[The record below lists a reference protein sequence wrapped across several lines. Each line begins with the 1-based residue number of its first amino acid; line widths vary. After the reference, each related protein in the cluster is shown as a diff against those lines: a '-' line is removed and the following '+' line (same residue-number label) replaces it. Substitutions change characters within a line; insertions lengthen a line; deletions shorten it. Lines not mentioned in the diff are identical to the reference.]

1 MLSTAHD
8 LTFAL
13 RQFRRSPAF
22 AITVILTLTLGI
34 GGTTAVFSMVD
45 GILLRPLPFP
55 NADHLV
61 AIETLETPPG
71 TSPPNLAAAFA
82 VQTSYP
88 DYFDWRRQSR
98 LFESLGSYNVI
109 DRLFSKTN
117 GEDAEVLEGGRV
129 SANFFLML
137 GVLPT
142 LGRTFAAE
150 EELPGYRVAI
160 LSNELWVRDFG
171 ASPEAIGQTVKI
183 SDEPYT
189 VIGVMPAGFHYPI
202 GQPALY
208 WSTFS
213 IDAEGPQAGT
223 SLRDDGRLDVVGRLK
238 SGVSPQQ
245 SLAEL
250 SGIQRGLSQEY
261 SEDVDKVGVSAAPL
275 LNEAVSGVRPVL
287 ALLFAAVGTVL
298 LIGCANVAGLLLARA
313 NRRRPEVALRTALG
327 ASRIRVVR
335 QLLIEA
341 LVLAL
346 CGGAAGIPLSVA
358 LLRLALYLV
367 PKDLPRLYNIAIDGR
382 VLGFAVALSVVTALI
397 FGLVPAWRMSGSDPA
412 DALREFASNS
422 TSGRRRNR
430 VHHGLVVAQTALGF
444 TLLIGSGLLIK
455 SMFQILHLD
464 PGFDS
469 QHTLFFDV
477 ALTNK
482 RYPVPTKV
490 AFYDR
495 FLPEIAA
502 LPGIEQVAAGHPR
515 PDASA
520 WAQWTPIAIPGL
532 GSSPLDPPAA
542 IATIATPGYFE
553 TLSIPLLSGRTFSS
567 HDNDRNATPVAVIS
581 QAFADK
587 YFPVED
593 PVGHYFTPTFEHTS
607 EPVLARQ
614 IIGVVADTRANDLW
628 EAWQARFYMPYAQD
642 PSHQRPVVVMRVSG
656 DPHGYE
662 NAVRKVAA
670 GLDPD
675 APEFGYHTF
684 ADNIALQSVQPRFEA
699 FLVSGFAAI
708 ALLLSGLGLYAVL
721 SYIVSER
728 VRELGLRMA
737 LGASRAHVL
746 GMVLRRAAILAV
758 LGTAG
763 GALASIFATR
773 LLDGALFHVARLDRS
788 VFLEVTL
795 VLMAVS
801 MVAALVP
808 ALRAANIDP
817 MRILR
822 DQ

>member
-1 MLSTAHD
+1 MLSTRHD

-22 AITVILTLTLGI
+22 TITVILTLAVGI
-34 GGTTAVFSMVD
+34 GATTAIFSMVD
-45 GILLRPLPFP
+45 GILLCPLPFP
-55 NADHLV
+55 SADRLV
-61 AIETLETPPG
+61 AIDTLETPPG
-71 TSPPNLAAAFA
+71 TSPPNLAAASTL
-82 VQTSYP
+82 QTSYP

-98 LFESLGSYNVI
+98 SFESLGSYNAI
-109 DRLFSKTN
+109 GRLFSKAN
-117 GEDAEVLEGGRV
+117 GEDAQVIEGGRV
-129 SANFFLML
+129 SANFFPML
-137 GVLPT
+137 GVFPAI
-142 LGRTFAAE
+142 GRTFATE
-150 EELPGYRVAI
+150 EELPGHRVAI
-160 LSNELWVRDFG
+160 LSNELWMSDFG
-171 ASPEAIGQTVKI
+171 ASPDAIGQTVKI

-213 IDAEGPQAGT
+213 IDAEGPLAST
-223 SLRDDGRLDVVGRLK
+223 SLRDNDRLDVVGRLK
-238 SGVSPQQ
+238 SGVSLRQ

-250 SGIQRGLSQEY
+250 NGIQRALSQSY
-261 SEDVDKVGVSAAPL
+261 SEDVDKIGVSAAPL
-275 LNEAVSGVRPVL
+275 LNEAISEVRPVL
-287 ALLFAAVGTVL
+287 ALLFGAVGAVL

-313 NRRRPEVALRTALG
+313 NGRRPEVALRTALG
-327 ASRIRVVR
+327 AGRIRVVR

-346 CGGAAGIPLSVA
+346 CGGAAGILLSVA
-358 LLRLALYLV
+358 LLRLALYLI
-367 PKDLPRLYNIAIDGR
+367 PKDLPRLYNIAINGR
-382 VLGFAVALSVVTALI
+382 VLGFAVALSAVTALV
-397 FGLVPAWRMSGSDPA
+397 FGLVPAWRMSRSDPV
-412 DALREFASNS
+412 DALREFSSNS

-430 VHHGLVVAQTALGF
+430 LHHGLVVAQTALGF
-444 TLLIGSGLLIK
+444 ALLIGSGLFIK

-469 QHTLFFDV
+469 RRTLFFDV

-490 AFYDR
+490 AFYDK

-502 LPGIEQVAAGHPR
+502 LPGVEQVAAGHPR

-520 WAQWTPIAIPGL
+520 WTQWTPVAIPGL
-532 GSSPLDPPAA
+532 VPSPQDPPAA

-553 TLSIPLLSGRTFSS
+553 TLSIPLLSGRTFVP
-567 HDNDRNATPVAVIS
+567 HDNDHKAPPVAVIS
-581 QAFADK
+581 QAFARK
-587 YFPVED
+587 YFPVGD
-593 PVGHYFTPTFEHTS
+593 PVGHYFTPTFEYTT

-614 IIGVVADTRANDLW
+614 IIGVVADTRTADLW
-628 EAWQARFYMPYAQD
+628 EERQARFYLPYAQD

-662 NAVRKVAA
+662 HAVRKVAA

-684 ADNIALQSVQPRFEA
+684 ADNIALQSAQPRFEA
-699 FLVSGFAAI
+699 FLISGFAAI
-708 ALLLSGLGLYAVL
+708 ALLLSALGLYAVL

-746 GMVLRRAAILAV
+746 ALVLRRAAILAV
-758 LGTAG
+758 LGIGG
-763 GALASIFATR
+763 GAFASIFETR
-773 LLDGALFHVARLDRS
+773 LLDSALFHVALLDPS
-788 VFLEVTL
+788 VFLVVTL
-795 VLMAVS
+795 VMMAVS

-808 ALRAANIDP
+808 ALRAANLDP
-817 MRILR
+817 KRILR
-822 DQ
+822 EQ

>member
-13 RQFRRSPAF
+13 RQFRRNPTF
-22 AITVILTLTLGI
+22 AITVIFTLALGI
-34 GGTTAVFSMVD
+34 GGTTTIFSMVD

-55 NADHLV
+55 NADRLV
-61 AIETLETPPG
+61 AIDTLEIPSG
-71 TSPPNLAAAFA
+71 TSPPNLAAAST

-98 LFESLGSYNVI
+98 SFESLGSYNVI
-109 DRLFSKTN
+109 GRLFSKAN
-117 GEDAEVLEGGRV
+117 GEDAQVLEGGRV
-129 SANFFLML
+129 SANFFSML
-137 GVLPT
+137 GVLPV
-142 LGRTFAAE
+142 LGRTFSAE
-150 EELPGYRVAI
+150 EELPAHRVAI

-171 ASPEAIGQTVKI
+171 ASPDAIGQTVKI

-213 IDAEGPQAGT
+213 IDAEGPLAGT
-223 SLRDDGRLDVVGRLK
+223 SLRDNGRLDVVGRIK
-238 SGVSPQQ
+238 SGVSLQQ

-250 SGIQRGLSQEY
+250 NAIQRGLSQAY
-261 SEDVDKVGVSAAPL
+261 SDDVDKAGVSVAPL
-275 LNEAVSGVRPVL
+275 LNEAVSEVLPVL
-287 ALLFAAVGTVL
+287 ALLFASVGAVL

-313 NRRRPEVALRTALG
+313 NGRRPEVALRTALG

-341 LVLAL
+341 LLLAL
-346 CGGAAGIPLSVA
+346 CGGAAGILLSIA

-367 PKDLPRLYNIAIDGR
+367 PKDLPRLYSIAIDGR
-382 VLGFAVALSVVTALI
+382 VLGFAVALSMLTALI
-397 FGLVPAWRMSGSDPA
+397 FGLVPAWRISRSDPA
-412 DALREFASNS
+412 DGLREFSSNS

-430 VHHGLVVAQTALGF
+430 VHHSLVVAQTALGF
-444 TLLIGSGLLIK
+444 ALLIGSGLLIK
-455 SMFQILHLD
+455 SLFQILDLD

-469 QHTLFFDV
+469 RHTLFFDV

-490 AFYDR
+490 AFYNK

-502 LPGIEQVAAGHPR
+502 LPGVEQVAAGHPR

-520 WAQWTPIAIPGL
+520 WAEWTPVAIPGVV
-532 GSSPLDPPAA
+532 SSPQDPPCA

-553 TLSIPLLSGRTFSS
+553 TLSIPLLSGRTFVA
-567 HDNDRNATPVAVIS
+567 HDNDPKASPVAVIS
-581 QAFADK
+581 QAFARK

-593 PVGHYFTPTFEHTS
+593 PVGRYFTPTFAHTT
-607 EPVLARQ
+607 EPLLARQ
-614 IIGVVADTRANDLW
+614 IIGVVADTRNADLW
-628 EAWQARFYMPYAQD
+628 EARQARFYLPYAQD

-656 DPHGYE
+656 DPHSYE
-662 NAVRKVAA
+662 NGVRKVAA

-684 ADNIALQSVQPRFEA
+684 ADNISLQSEQPRFEA
-699 FLVSGFAAI
+699 FLISGFAAI
-708 ALLLSGLGLYAVL
+708 ALFLSALGLYAIL

-728 VRELGLRMA
+728 VRELALRMA

-758 LGTAG
+758 LGIG
-763 GALASIFATR
+763 GGTFASIFATR
-773 LLDGALFHVARLDRS
+773 LLDGALFHVALLDRS
-788 VFLEVTL
+788 VFLVVMMIL
-795 VLMAVS
+795 IAVS
-801 MVAALVP
+801 MIAALVP

-817 MRILR
+817 MRTLR

>member
-8 LTFAL
+8 LNFAL

-22 AITVILTLTLGI
+22 AITVILTLALGI
-34 GGTTAVFSMVD
+34 GGTTAIFSMVD

-61 AIETLETPPG
+61 AIDTLETPPG
-71 TSPPNLAAAFA
+71 TPSPNLVAASA

-98 LFESLGSYNVI
+98 SFEALGSYNVI
-109 DRLFSKTN
+109 DRLFSKAN
-117 GEDAEVLEGGRV
+117 GEDAQVLEGGRV
-129 SANFFLML
+129 SANFFPML
-137 GVLPT
+137 GVLPA
-142 LGRTFAAE
+142 LGRTFTAE
-150 EELPGYRVAI
+150 EELPGHRVAI

-189 VIGVMPAGFHYPI
+189 VIGVMPVGFHYPI
-202 GQPALY
+202 GQPGLY

-213 IDAEGPQAGT
+213 IDAEGPLAGT
-223 SLRDDGRLDVVGRLK
+223 SLRDNGRLDVVGRLK
-238 SGVSPQQ
+238 SGVGLRQ
-245 SLAEL
+245 SHAEL
-250 SGIQRGLSQEY
+250 NGIQRGLSQAY

-275 LNEAVSGVRPVL
+275 LNEAVSEVRPVL
-287 ALLFAAVGTVL
+287 ALLFAAVSAVL

-313 NRRRPEVALRTALG
+313 NGRRPEVALRTALG

-335 QLLIEA
+335 QLLVEA
-341 LVLAL
+341 LALAL
-346 CGGAAGIPLSVA
+346 CGGAAGILLSVA
-358 LLRLALYLV
+358 LLRLALYLI

-382 VLGFAVALSVVTALI
+382 ALGFAVTLSAVTALI
-397 FGLVPAWRMSGSDPA
+397 FGLVPAWRMSCSDPA
-412 DALREFASNS
+412 EALREFSSNS

-444 TLLIGSGLLIK
+444 ALLIGSGLLIK

-490 AFYDR
+490 AFYDK

-502 LPGIEQVAAGHPR
+502 LPGVEQVAAGHPR

-520 WAQWTPIAIPGL
+520 WTEWTPVAIPGL
-532 GSSPLDPPAA
+532 VSSPHDPPAA

-553 TLSIPLLSGRTFSS
+553 TLSIPLLSGRTFVP
-567 HDNDRNATPVAVIS
+567 HDNDPKAAPVAVIS
-581 QAFADK
+581 QAFAHK

-593 PVGHYFTPTFEHTS
+593 PVGHYFTPTFEHTT
-607 EPVLARQ
+607 EPVLGRQ
-614 IIGVVADTRANDLW
+614 IIGVVADTRTDDLW
-628 EAWQARFYMPYAQD
+628 EARPARFYLPYAQD

-670 GLDPD
+670 SLDRD
-675 APEFGYHTF
+675 APEFGYRTF
-684 ADNIALQSVQPRFEA
+684 ADNIALQSAQPRFEA
-699 FLVSGFAAI
+699 FLISGFAAI
-708 ALLLSGLGLYAVL
+708 ALFLSALGLHAIL

-746 GMVLRRAAILAV
+746 GMVLRRAAILAL
-758 LGTAG
+758 LGTGG
-763 GALASIFATR
+763 GAFASIFATR
-773 LLDGALFHVARLDRS
+773 LLDGALFHVAMLDRS
-788 VFLEVTL
+788 VFLVVTL
-795 VLMAVS
+795 VLLAVS

-808 ALRAANIDP
+808 ALRAANLDP